1 MYYDFRAKKF
11 VMDERKDPSRN
22 LAELEAMLAGL
33 QAKPSFTL
41 TDQHIAGTRTSNTV
55 FTRSSG
61 TWTADALKGKLIAAF
76 VNTATSVY
84 SLHKV
89 ASNTTTAITIE
100 TMYGDA
106 SLVASADR
114 IVIADTMQELM
125 DACSIVAVP

>member
-1 MYYDFRAKKF
+1 MYYDFRTKQY

-33 QAKPSFTL
+33 QAKPSFTI
-41 TDQHIAGTRTSNTV
+41 TDLHIAGTRTSNTV
-55 FTRSSG
+55 FTRGSG
-61 TWTADALKGKLIAAF
+61 TWTADALKGKLMAAF
-76 VNTATSVY
+76 VNSATSAY

-100 TMYGDA
+100 TTYGDA
-106 SLVASADR
+106 TLIALADR

-125 DACSIVAVP
+125 DACSIVAVA